1 MQSLP
6 DFRTEEELAA
16 WVDANDTA
24 EFLDDFEDTDEQF
37 TVHLA
42 KFVTRPL
49 DIRLRADLYSAIEAA
64 AECRGIPYQMLIQT
78 WLTEK
83 LRQEAPDLA
92 IAP

>member
-1 MQSLP
+1 MT
-6 DFRTEEELAA
+6 DFKTEKELAA

-24 EFLDDFEDTDEQF
+24 EFLDVFEDVDEQF
-37 TVHLA
+37 TVHPT

-49 DIRLRADLYSAIEAA
+49 DVRLRADLCSAIEAA
-64 AECRGIPYQMLIQT
+64 AERRGIPYQMLIQT